1 MPAQTETQ
9 TAVYVYGI
17 IPAETE
23 VESGAKGV
31 GDPPGEVRLVR
42 HGDIAA
48 LVSDVRTDRPLGRPE
63 DLMAHEEL
71 LDGAAGDVPVLPLRF
86 GAVVTTDEA
95 VSQELLEAHHDEFAD
110 ALKQLEGR
118 AEYVVKGRY
127 SEEET
132 LREVLSQNEEAASL
146 RDQIKGKDEDA
157 TRDLRIRLGE
167 IINEAVSG
175 SREQDT
181 QALGDAVADHVE
193 ASFVREP
200 THELDAVHTAFLV
213 KNDKARDLER
223 ALDKLARDWDG
234 RIELRL
240 IGPLAAYDFVG
251 TTQPSAGE

>member
-1 MPAQTETQ
+1 MPDQPR

-17 IPAETE
+17 IPADTE

-42 HGDIAA
+42 HRDLAA
-48 LVSDVRTDRPLGRPE
+48 MVSDINLDKPLGRPE

-71 LDGAAGDVPVLPLRF
+71 LDGAAADVPVLPLRF
-86 GAVVTTDEA
+86 GAVVTDDSG
-95 VSQELLEAHHDEFAD
+95 VRDELLDAHHDEFAE

-132 LREVLSQNEEAASL
+132 LREVLSQNQEAADL

-167 IINEAVSG
+167 IINESVSAY
-175 SREQDT
+175 RERDT
-181 QALGDAVADHVE
+181 RALGDAVADCVE

-213 KNDKARDLER
+213 RNDKASDLER
-223 ALDKLARDWDG
+223 ALDKLARDWEG
-234 RIELRL
+234 TVELRL